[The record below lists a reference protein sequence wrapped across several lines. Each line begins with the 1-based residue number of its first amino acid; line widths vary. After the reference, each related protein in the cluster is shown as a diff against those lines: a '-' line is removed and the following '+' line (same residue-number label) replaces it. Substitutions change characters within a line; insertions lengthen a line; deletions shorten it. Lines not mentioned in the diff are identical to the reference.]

1 MERRFWKNLFTFL
14 LVLALTVVTVSA
26 LSTATAARAET
37 APARYSQ
44 EVRSSRAPAA
54 TELSAAVEEEKA
66 SPLLSIGA
74 FLLALSIPAA
84 GCCVYVRAQ
93 KGSAQKKGKRDAAG
107 QGRRYVPR
115 ADMISRT

>member
-14 LVLALTVVTVSA
+14 LVLALTVATVSV

-37 APARYSQ
+37 APARYSE
-44 EVRSSRAPAA
+44 EVRSSQAPAA

-84 GCCVYVRAQ
+84 GCCVYVKAQ
-93 KGSAQKKGKRDAAG
+93 RKGKRDAAG